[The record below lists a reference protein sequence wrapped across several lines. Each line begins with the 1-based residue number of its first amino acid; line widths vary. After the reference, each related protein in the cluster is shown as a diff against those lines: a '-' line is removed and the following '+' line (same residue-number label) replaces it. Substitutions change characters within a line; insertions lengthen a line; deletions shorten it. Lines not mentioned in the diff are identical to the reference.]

1 MADSLAVEAIL
12 RHLPVPSHWNLHV
25 FDHLASTNTLA
36 LGWAAKN
43 APHGTV
49 LLAESQSAGRGRGH
63 RIWRTPRGTALAL
76 SVILRPS
83 IELDRVPWI
92 GLAAA
97 LATVDAIEA
106 VTGLQ
111 CRVKWP
117 NDVLIGQRKV
127 AGILTECR
135 FKTENA
141 PPAVVVG
148 IGVNVNNRAA
158 AFPEDIRTSA
168 TSLLDAGGSETDRNQ
183 LAAALLDALIRWVG
197 TLRHG
202 VEEVSGRWMMAS
214 ATLGQH
220 LAVLTPDGVVE
231 GADRGLDPTGC
242 LMLEQRDGVRRAIH
256 SGEVLLCRTAVPPLV

>member
-1 MADSLAVEAIL
+1 MADPLSIEAIL
-12 RHLPVPSHWNLHV
+12 NRLSVPDQWNIHV
-25 FDHLASTNTLA
+25 FDHLTSTNTLA
-36 LGWAAKN
+36 LEWAATD

-49 LLAESQSAGRGRGH
+49 LLAELQSAGRGRGD
-63 RIWRTPRGTALAL
+63 RPWRTPRGTALAL
-76 SVILRPS
+76 SVILRPF
-83 IELDRVPWI
+83 IENERVPWI

-97 LATVDAIEA
+97 VATVDAIEA
-106 VTGLQ
+106 VSGLQ

-117 NDVLIGQRKV
+117 NDVLIGQKKV

-158 AFPEDIRTSA
+158 ALPEDIRASA
-168 TSLLDAGGSETDRNQ
+168 TSLLDATGGETDRNQ
-183 LAAALLDALIRWVG
+183 LAAALLDALACWVG

-202 VEEVSGRWMMAS
+202 VEKLSGRWTMAS
-214 ATLGQH
+214 ATRGQQ
-220 LAVLTPDGVVE
+220 LAILTPDGVVE
-231 GADRGLDPTGC
+231 GADRGLDSTGC
-242 LMLEQRDGVRRAIH
+242 LMLEQRNGVRRAIH